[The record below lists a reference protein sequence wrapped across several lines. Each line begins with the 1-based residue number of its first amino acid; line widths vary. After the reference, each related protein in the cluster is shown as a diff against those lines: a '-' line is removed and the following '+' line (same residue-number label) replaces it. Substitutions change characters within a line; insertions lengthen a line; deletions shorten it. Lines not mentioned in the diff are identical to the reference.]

1 MMIGMSMIDRYIG
14 RTVLTSIMVTLAVL
28 VGISSLF
35 RFIDQLSYIG
45 RGDFTFL
52 TAGLYTFYLIPQDL
66 EIFFPMAAM
75 IGGLVGLGAMANNSE
90 LVVMQAVGM
99 SKANVVSAVL
109 KSSTILIVIMML
121 FSEWGVPFAIQS
133 AKELKTQAVSG
144 GKMYSA
150 EQGLWAK
157 DADAFINI
165 KEVTEDGNL
174 VNVSVF
180 DFDQDLKLIQQINAK
195 TGVMSDDNWLL
206 NDVTIKRW
214 EQNRI
219 LTTKL
224 DLMPWPT
231 DLSPEKLG
239 VVSVKPERMAVSDLV
254 EYLGYLNKNEQSA
267 SRYELA
273 LWRKIFQP
281 LNVAVML
288 LLALSFIFGPLR
300 SVTMGARVILGIIT
314 GFSFFLFDK
323 IFGSVSLIYEVPTVI
338 GAFTPTLLFS
348 LIAMYLLTK
357 KQK

>member
-1 MMIGMSMIDRYIG
+1 MSMIDRYIG
-14 RTVLTSIMVTLAVL
+14 KTVLSSIGVTLAVL

-52 TAGLYTFYLIPQDL
+52 TAGLFTFYLIPQDI
-66 EIFFPMAAM
+66 EAFFPMAAM
-75 IGGLVGLGAMANNSE
+75 IGGLVGLGAMATNSE
-90 LVVMQAVGM
+90 LVVMQAIGM

-109 KSSTILIVIMML
+109 KSSTILILIMML
-121 FSEWGVPFAIQS
+121 FSEWGVPYAIQS

-144 GKMYSA
+144 GQLYSA

-157 DADAFINI
+157 DSDAFINI
-165 KEVTEDGNL
+165 KEVTENGDL
-174 VNVSVF
+174 INVTVF
-180 DFDQDLKLIQQINAK
+180 DFDSELKLTQQISAK
-195 TGVMSDDNWLL
+195 NGSFSDGNWLL
-206 NDVTIKRW
+206 KDVTVKRW
-214 EQNRI
+214 
-219 LTTKL
+219 TKDKIETAQL
-224 DLMPWPT
+224 DLLPWPT

-239 VVSVKPERMAVSDLV
+239 VVSIKPERMAVSDLI
-254 EYLGYLNKNEQSA
+254 EYLNYLNKNEQSA

-273 LWRKIFQP
+273 LWRKVFQP
-281 LNVAVML
+281 FNVAVML

-300 SVTMGARVILGIIT
+300 SVTMGARVILGILT

-323 IFGSVSLIYEVPTVI
+323 IFGSMSLIYGVPTVI

-348 LIAMYLLTK
+348 LIAMHLLTK